1 MLKRKRRDRE
11 KVENGGNAEDYCF
24 VCKDGGLLMVCD
36 HKECV
41 KAYHPQCVGRE
52 ESTEDVEE
60 QWICDWHYCL
70 ICRKNSRFQCFCC
83 PNAVCLSCFKD
94 ALFAKVKGNKGF
106 CNDCLKLALLE
117 EEGMEVDSDGEK
129 VDFNDRETYE
139 GLFKEYFDIIKGKE
153 GLMLKDLHYANVQM
167 KKGENCR
174 SMFLNS
180 HQSEQLPLDSDKSI
194 KEEEDKEFLAIK
206 HDNDDGKQTI
216 IAYKK
221 EPKKM
226 PRRRKGPKRIEFAS
240 WASKPLIEFLASI
253 QEDTGKKLSQDD
265 VASIVSDYAHEK
277 KLLHPDK
284 KKLILC
290 DIRLRS
296 LLGRN
301 SIRLYQVKN
310 ALKPHFADQSGDE
323 GYSLGY
329 DKDKV
334 TLHGKNLAGRT
345 KLKSFQHKIS
355 LLDKFQTKKS
365 ILDKPNKPEVV
376 EKLLEQRESF
386 ESQVVGSFVKVK
398 SEPFDARHPY
408 QLLSVIGVQHFGDG
422 NEKVRLQLSNLPN
435 DVPLCLLSND
445 DLSEQDCEELR
456 QKFDN
461 NFLSK
466 PTVEALEKKAKDLHE
481 DLTKHWITTELSI
494 LRNRIDLAN
503 EKGRRAKLFEY
514 YRKRDL
520 LQSEAEQARLLN
532 EVPKVLADII
542 EVKPESDEDN
552 ISSPGKNQAWET
564 KIGSIQH
571 KGLLSE
577 KFRLKESILD
587 EPNKTDCVVKA
598 ICSRYG
604 TIGPK
609 NMKLVY
615 LKKCLVE
622 KLLEQRESFES
633 KVVGSFVKVRSNPFD
648 ARHPCQLLP
657 VVGVQN
663 FGEGNEK
670 VHLQVSNLPN
680 NIPIHLLSNEDISEQ
695 DCEELRQKV
704 DNGLIS
710 KPTVVALEKK
720 AKDLHEDLTRHWIT
734 IELSILRNRIDVANE
749 KGQKAKLFEYRRK
762 KDLLESE
769 AEQARLLNEV
779 PKVLAD
785 VIELNPESEE
795 YSSGYDKDNVSL
807 KPHFAENIDQSKDEV
822 YNLGY
827 DEDNVPLP
835 AEKQA
840 WRRKVGS
847 VQHNGSLLEKLQQ
860 KETISDKPN
869 QTKLVVEDICSRYA
883 TIGPQNMKLVY
894 LKKCFVEKLLENRES
909 FESKVVGSFVK
920 VKSDPFDARHPYQLL
935 PVIGVKNSG
944 DGNEKVLLQVS
955 NLASDVPMRLLSND
969 DISEQDCEELRQKVD
984 NGLISKPT
992 VEALEKKVKDLHEDM
1007 TKHWITME
1015 LSTLRNRIDLANEKG
1030 QRAKMFEY
1038 HRKRELLQ
1046 SQAEQARLLNEIPKV
1061 LADVIKVEPESE
1073 KTRQYDISETVRSHV
1088 NHGENSDGN
1097 GSKQEELVILHIR
1110 QC

>member
-1 MLKRKRRDRE
+1 MLKRKRRDKE
-11 KVENGGNAEDYCF
+11 KVENGENTEDYCF

-36 HKECV
+36 HKECI
-41 KAYHPQCVGRE
+41 KAYHPQCVSRE
-52 ESTEDVEE
+52 ESTEDVDE

-83 PNAVCLSCFKD
+83 PNAVCLRCFKD

-153 GLMLKDLHYANVQM
+153 GLMLKDLHYADVQM

-174 SMFLNS
+174 SLS
-180 HQSEQLPLDSDKSI
+180 LKLHQSQRLPSDSDKSI
-194 KEEEDKEFLAIK
+194 KEEENKELPAFK
-206 HDNDDGKQTI
+206 HDNDDGEQTI

-221 EPKKM
+221 EPKM
-226 PRRRKGPKRIEFAS
+226 LRRRKGPKRIEFAG

-253 QEDTGKKLSQDD
+253 RADTGKKLSQDD
-265 VASIVSDYAHEK
+265 VASIVSNYAHEN

-310 ALKPHFADQSGDE
+310 VLKPHFIDQSEDE
-323 GYSLGY
+323 GYRIGS
-329 DKDKV
+329 DNDKV
-334 TLHGKNLAGRT
+334 TSLGKNQAWRT
-345 KLKSFQHKIS
+345 KLKSFQHKKS
-355 LLDKFQTKKS
+355 HLDKFQRKKS
-365 ILDKPNKPEVV
+365 ILDKPNKTEVVVKVIYSPYATIGLQNMKLVYLKKCLV
-376 EKLLEQRESF
+376 EKLLEQHESF
-386 ESQVVGSFVKVK
+386 ESKVVGSFVKVK

-422 NEKVRLQLSNLPN
+422 NEKVCLQLSNLPN

-461 NFLSK
+461 NVLSK
-466 PTVEALEKKAKDLHE
+466 PTVATLEKKAKDLHE

-514 YRKRDL
+514 YRKLDL
-520 LQSEAEQARLLN
+520 LQSEGEQARLLN
-532 EVPKVLADII
+532 EVPKVLADVI
-542 EVKPESDEDN
+542 EVKPESDEGN
-552 ISSPGKNQAWET
+552 VSSPGKNQAWET

-571 KGLLSE
+571 KGFLME
-577 KFRLKESILD
+577 KFQLKESIID
-587 EPNKTDCVVKA
+587 KPNKTKGVVKA

-604 TIGPK
+604 TIGPQ

-657 VVGVQN
+657 VIGVQN
-663 FGEGNEK
+663 SGEGNEK

-680 NIPIHLLSNEDISEQ
+680 NIPIHLLSNEAISEQ
-695 DCEELRQKV
+695 DCEELRHKV
-704 DNGLIS
+704 DNGLIP

-720 AKDLHEDLTRHWIT
+720 AKDLHEDLTRHRIT
-734 IELSILRNRIDVANE
+734 IELSILRNRIDAANE
-749 KGQKAKLFEYRRK
+749 KGQRAKLFEYRRK

-785 VIELNPESEE
+785 VIELKSESEE
-795 YSSGYDKDNVSL
+795 YSSGFDKDNVPLKPHFVENVDQSKDEVYSSGYDKDNVSM
-807 KPHFAENIDQSKDEV
+807 
-822 YNLGY
+822 
-827 DEDNVPLP
+827 P
-835 AEKQA
+835 AEKQN

-847 VQHNGSLLEKLQQ
+847 IQRNGLLLEKFQQ
-860 KETISDKPN
+860 KESISDKPN
-869 QTKLVVEDICSRYA
+869 QTKVVVEDIYSRYA

-920 VKSDPFDARHPYQLL
+920 VKSDPFDAKHPYQLL
-935 PVIGVKNSG
+935 PVIGVQNSG
-944 DGNEKVLLQVS
+944 DGNEKVLLQIS

-969 DISEQDCEELRQKVD
+969 DISEVLNPRYCCSLYVLCVFRQDYEELRQKVD

-1007 TKHWITME
+1007 TKHM
-1015 LSTLRNRIDLANEKG
+1015 SLRSSLNQRRLGSMIFPKLFGHMQIMVKNQKAMGANKSNRFSAHQVMLI
-1030 QRAKMFEY
+1030 
-1038 HRKRELLQ
+1038 
-1046 SQAEQARLLNEIPKV
+1046 V
-1061 LADVIKVEPESE
+1061 LE
-1073 KTRQYDISETVRSHV
+1073 
-1088 NHGENSDGN
+1088 
-1097 GSKQEELVILHIR
+1097 
-1110 QC
+1110 